1 MPVKLRLTQPLVVD
15 AKGKSWSEVWD
26 SAVEQARKQNAD
38 GVVMKNVQDWG
49 DTESA
54 QEAMSGVDRLMKR
67 NQPLRTVYAVFDPS
81 NIRSTN
87 AAFDPAKSSSA
98 NILATPPELGGA
110 FVGGALGGTQGETP
124 EERARNA
131 LLGAAGGAVGG
142 RMARGM
148 TPDRTRMGSNLGN
161 VPKPVQKAQAAGYE
175 GQDIGEAKEW
185 VAARS
190 KGLDMSQAAR
200 MKRAKEQGFI
210 VDSPLYHGT
219 AATVESFDPTKFG
232 RSTNA
237 RSARLG
243 VWLTSSPH
251 TAAGY
256 AKLAAEDA
264 PVSRILK
271 LADDAERKGNFDEAE
286 ALTRAA
292 EAKERDIAKNGGRG
306 ANIMPIY
313 VRGRFKTVDMEGAK
327 YDPTD
332 TPLTELAQQA
342 KKEGFDGLRLQNFSD
357 EGGWGQYNPTDHV
370 LVFNPSNIR
379 SVNAAFDPASKESA
393 NILAG
398 VGAVG
403 AGAAMTGAIRPPEQ
417 KKTPGQRPRG

>member
-1 MPVKLRLTQPLVVD
+1 
-15 AKGKSWSEVWD
+15 
-26 SAVEQARKQNAD
+26 
-38 GVVMKNVQDWG
+38 
-49 DTESA
+49 
-54 QEAMSGVDRLMKR
+54 
-67 NQPLRTVYAVFDPS
+67 
-81 NIRSTN
+81 
-87 AAFDPAKSSSA
+87 
-98 NILATPPELGGA
+98 
-110 FVGGALGGTQGETP
+110 
-124 EERARNA
+124 
-131 LLGAAGGAVGG
+131 
-142 RMARGM
+142 
-148 TPDRTRMGSNLGN
+148 
-161 VPKPVQKAQAAGYE
+161 
-175 GQDIGEAKEW
+175 
-185 VAARS
+185 
-190 KGLDMSQAAR
+190 
-200 MKRAKEQGFI
+200 
-210 VDSPLYHGT
+210 
-219 AATVESFDPTKFG
+219 
-232 RSTNA
+232 
-237 RSARLG
+237 
-243 VWLTSSPH
+243 
-251 TAAGY
+251 
-256 AKLAAEDA
+256 
-264 PVSRILK
+264 LK